1 MIKLIVPG
9 YCKYCEDFEPIVTQ
23 RPERLLTD
31 CGETFSY
38 GDTIVECQYR
48 RRCEAIYNHLKK
60 AKNNESI

>member
-1 MIKLIVPG
+1 MIKLDVRE
-9 YCKYCEDFEPIVTQ
+9 YCQSCEDFEPIVTQ

-38 GDTIVECQYR
+38 GDTIVECRYR

>member
-1 MIKLIVPG
+1 MIKLTLPG

-38 GDTIVECQYR
+38 GDTIVECRYK
-48 RRCEAIYNHLKK
+48 RRCESIYNHLKK

>member
-1 MIKLIVPG
+1 MIKLNVPE
-9 YCKYCEDFEPIVTQ
+9 YCQSCDDFEPIVNQ
-23 RPERLLTD
+23 RPAQLNID

-60 AKNNESI
+60 EKKNESI

>member
-1 MIKLIVPG
+1 MIKLVVPG

-38 GDTIVECQYR
+38 GDTIVECRYR

-60 AKNNESI
+60 EKNNESI

>member
-31 CGETFSY
+31 YGETFSY
-38 GDTIVECQYR
+38 GDTIVECRYR
-48 RRCEAIYNHLKK
+48 RLCESIYNRLKK
-60 AKNNESI
+60 ENDGND

>member
-31 CGETFSY
+31 CGET
-38 GDTIVECQYR
+38 
-48 RRCEAIYNHLKK
+48 IYNHLKK